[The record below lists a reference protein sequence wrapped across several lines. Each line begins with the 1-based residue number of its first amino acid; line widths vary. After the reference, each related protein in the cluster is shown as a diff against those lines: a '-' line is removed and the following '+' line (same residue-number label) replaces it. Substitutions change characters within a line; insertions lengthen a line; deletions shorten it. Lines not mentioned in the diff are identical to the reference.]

1 MAEAP
6 DDAAAPNASRPA
18 SPPKP
23 RFALT
28 VGIVGHRLDFWV
40 DPDPQRHRPDEVA
53 WIKDHRSKVRDDV
66 HTALKAI
73 KCAAA
78 QAYQNHASLFD
89 NSDDAKQHA
98 PELTLVSALADGADT
113 FAANAAHELGY
124 AIDAPLPFSLED
136 YAHDFDSAAV
146 DQHTPAPIESFRD
159 LVGKARSVLELP
171 GQRGDDLLE
180 ARAYEAAG
188 LTVLSQA
195 DIVLAVWDRGLPRGR
210 GGSAEMVAEAA
221 RVGLPI
227 ILVDAIGKKPIE
239 LHWRGLMLTPA
250 PIVAFDDLP
259 SATLGDSINR
269 VVDELVRP
277 PRAPEQGED
286 LAAWYKET
294 PHGINLGISF
304 PLLMGFL
311 FARRMRLDLF
321 PRRPDELADDYVKD
335 AKATADPRAREQIKR
350 VAEPYGWADAVGIY
364 CAQLFRSAFVINF
377 FFAAFAVIA
386 ATASVMMMR
395 RAPFWQHVPIA
406 IELVLILFVV
416 GNTFFGRLWRWHH
429 RWVEAREVA
438 ERLRVA
444 LPLWTLGLRPASF
457 PGEEPT
463 WTGWYVR
470 ALVRMQ
476 GLRHADLASH
486 CLQTERE
493 VLLAL
498 LNSQCGYNHS
508 NARRMHWLERA
519 LELAGACLLAATVLV
534 AVDHLADSPV
544 MGYVF
549 GHFMRP
555 DEAPIWL
562 SAALPALATATYGI
576 RVIGDFEGISQRGE
590 RTYRQLDQ
598 LVAAI
603 QQDPADFTLLRARAR
618 TAADAML
625 GDVSSWRLSA
635 ESRGLAI
642 PG

>member
-6 DDAAAPNASRPA
+6 SDSAAPNANRPA
-18 SPPKP
+18 RPPKP

-40 DPDPQRHRPDEVA
+40 NPDPKRHKPEDVA
-53 WIKDHRSKVRDDV
+53 WIREHRSKVGDDV

-78 QAYQNHASLFD
+78 QAYQNHESLFEPPE
-89 NSDDAKQHA
+89 DAKQSA
-98 PELTLVSALADGADT
+98 PGLTLVSALADGADT
-113 FAANAAHELGY
+113 FAANAALELGY
-124 AIDAPLPFSLED
+124 ALDAPLPFILED
-136 YAHDFDSAAV
+136 YENDFGRAAV
-146 DQHTPAPIESFRD
+146 DEHTPAPIDSLHE
-159 LVGKARSVLELP
+159 LVGKARAVLQLP
-171 GQRGDDLLE
+171 GQRGDLQE
-180 ARAYEAAG
+180 KRAYEAAG

-195 DIVLAVWDRGLPRGR
+195 DIVLAVWDGGLTHGR
-210 GGSAEMVAEAA
+210 GGTAEMVAEAA
-221 RVGLPI
+221 RAGLPI
-227 ILVDAIGKKPIE
+227 ILVDANGKKPVE
-239 LHWRGLMLTPA
+239 LRWRGLMLIPA

-259 SATLGDSINR
+259 SATLDDSINR

-277 PRAPEQGED
+277 PRAPEQLES

-294 PHGINLGISF
+294 AHRINLGISF
-304 PLLMGFL
+304 PLLMGL
-311 FARRMRLDLF
+311 FTRRRRLDLF
-321 PRRPDELADDYVKD
+321 PRRPDELANDYVKD
-335 AKATADPRAREQIKR
+335 AKSTADPRGLEQIR
-350 VAEPYGWADAVGIY
+350 YLADPYGWADAVGIY

-395 RAPFWQHVPIA
+395 ATSFWRYVPVA
-406 IELVLILFVV
+406 IELVLILCVF
-416 GNTFFGRLWRWHH
+416 GNTFLGRRWRWQH

-470 ALVRMQ
+470 GLVRMQ
-476 GLRHADLASH
+476 GLRHADLATH
-486 CLQTERE
+486 CLQTERT
-493 VLLAL
+493 VLLGL
-498 LNSQCGYNHS
+498 LDSQCGYNHA
-508 NARRMHWLERA
+508 NAGRMHWMERC
-519 LELAGACLLAATVLV
+519 LELVGGCLLFATILV
-534 AVDHLADSPV
+534 AVDHLADSPII
-544 MGYVF
+544 GHVF
-549 GHFMRP
+549 GSFMP
-555 DEAPIWL
+555 PEEAPIWF

-590 RTYRQLDQ
+590 RTHHQLDQ
-598 LVAAI
+598 LIAAV
-603 QQDPADFTLLRARAR
+603 QQDPADFALLRARAR